1 MDQKEEVEEGEAD
14 VGAGCLWKHSSGAVS
29 DFQQE
34 PGEATHA
41 LGKSQSC
48 ECWMRAHTEGWG
60 CYTGD
65 QGVLHWELLV
75 RGAGA
80 VRGAHSITSAAHT
93 LLQAAEKSGSGKLF
107 QTDGRMQRGLHRL
120 AQEQFL
126 ERQFRGCYLWVLTQ
140 KQQQI
145 NLGQLTRLLLQ
156 EPLMEAA
163 ALERDSHHDSWISSL
178 PFIVQHRKANWHPF
192 QFVFNSEAMADEC
205 QDLHLYNMRVMQRA
219 RWGDCMFLA
228 PI

>member
-1 MDQKEEVEEGEAD
+1 
-14 VGAGCLWKHSSGAVS
+14 
-29 DFQQE
+29 
-34 PGEATHA
+34 
-41 LGKSQSC
+41 
-48 ECWMRAHTEGWG
+48 MRAHTEGWG

-163 ALERDSHHDSWISSL
+163 ALERDSHHDS
-178 PFIVQHRKANWHPF
+178 
-192 QFVFNSEAMADEC
+192 
-205 QDLHLYNMRVMQRA
+205 
-219 RWGDCMFLA
+219 
-228 PI
+228 